1 MLSSSALCCNCVPQ
15 DQAVFLSMQTKE
27 CPVLR
32 QALGGISSLLLA
44 LRDYF
49 KLWEMGSFKHTVLSY
64 KVSVFA
70 LHIYAVSNAVLIF
83 DIEMLLKCDFYFKGD
98 KDL

>member
-1 MLSSSALCCNCVPQ
+1 
-15 DQAVFLSMQTKE
+15 
-27 CPVLR
+27 
-32 QALGGISSLLLA
+32 
-44 LRDYF
+44 
-49 KLWEMGSFKHTVLSY
+49 MGSFKHTVLSY